1 MNMVQRTIKLTT
13 CPMCGSANIKYVI
26 EDRVYKVK
34 NDIVRIPNVPRNK
47 CFSCG
52 EQFFGPESYEVINS
66 FSIKKKTAVG

>member
-1 MNMVQRTIKLTT
+1 MKRNIKLTQ
-13 CPMCGSANIKYVI
+13 CPMCDSANIKYVI
-26 EDRVYKVK
+26 EDRVYTVR

-66 FSIKKKTAVG
+66 FSIKKKAAAG